1 MIENL
6 RPHSIQSTQSM
17 KFGRK
22 ESSGNSPVICTAAV
36 ERTVRTLLGLVP
48 NRPVAEQLY
57 SAQSSVEDSCTFR
70 RRRVFPDVLS
80 KREVDQKELAK
91 VDRSWNEGEGV
102 ILMNLQ
108 MKALHDCGC

>member
-6 RPHSIQSTQSM
+6 RPHSIQSTQSK

-22 ESSGNSPVICTAAV
+22 ESPCNSPFICTAVV

-48 NRPVAEQLY
+48 CRPVSEQLY

-70 RRRVFPDVLS
+70 RRRVFPDVLPLKVVS
-80 KREVDQKELAK
+80 TKKSWPKLTGLGMKE
-91 VDRSWNEGEGV
+91 EE
-102 ILMNLQ
+102 
-108 MKALHDCGC
+108 